1 MLVFWR
7 QRLVFLATPKTAST
21 SIEEALAPIAAV
33 VVVRPPHLKH
43 TTVRNY
49 RRLVAPYL
57 GDNGDF
63 ELVALMREPRDW
75 LGSWFRFRQ
84 RAART
89 DAKSTRGMSFDAFVS
104 AYCQEV
110 QPEFAEVGAQAM
122 FLAAPAHKPVDH
134 IFRYEDMGGFIAFMN
149 QRLGCDLKMPQS
161 NVSPPMDLDLSLSP
175 ATEARLREKCA
186 RDFALYDSLSAA
198 GPAPSR

>member
-57 GDNGDF
+57 GDTGDF
-63 ELVALMREPRDW
+63 QLVALMREPRDW
-75 LGSWFRFRQ
+75 LGSWFRYRQ
-84 RAART
+84 RIARG
-89 DAKSTRGMSFDAFVS
+89 DPKSTQGMSFDSFVQ
-104 AYCQEV
+104 AYCRPV
-110 QPEFAEVGAQAM
+110 QPDYAEVGAQAM

-134 IFRYEDMGGFIAFMN
+134 IFRYDRLGDFVGFMN
-149 QRLGCDLKMPQS
+149 RRLGCDLQMPQA
-161 NVSPPMDLDLSLSP
+161 NVSPPQDLSLS
-175 ATEARLREKCA
+175 AETEARLRDKCA
-186 RDFALYDSLSAA
+186 RDFALYDSL
-198 GPAPSR
+198 G

>member
-57 GDNGDF
+57 GDSGDF
-63 ELVALMREPRDW
+63 QLVALMREPRDW
-75 LGSWFRFRQ
+75 LGSWFRYRQ
-84 RAART
+84 RMERK
-89 DAKSTRGMSFDAFVS
+89 DAKSTRGMSFDAFVA
-104 AYCQEV
+104 AYCQKQ

-134 IFRYEDMGGFIAFMN
+134 IFRYENMGGFVAFMN
-149 QRLGCDLKMPQS
+149 QRLGCDLRIPQS
-161 NVSPPMDLDLSLSP
+161 NVSPAQDLSLSA

-186 RDFALYDSLSAA
+186 RDFALYDSLA
-198 GPAPSR
+198 